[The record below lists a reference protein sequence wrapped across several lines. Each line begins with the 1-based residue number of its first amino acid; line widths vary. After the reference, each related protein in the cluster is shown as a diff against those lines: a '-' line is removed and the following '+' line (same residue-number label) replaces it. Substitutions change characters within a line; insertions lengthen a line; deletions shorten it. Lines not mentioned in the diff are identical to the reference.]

1 MDLRYFEFSYLPFKD
16 EVSGRAVSSLV
27 AAPFPSELGTWK
39 PCHAGV
45 AMVGMKNLWKN
56 VRSKMIETLSIH
68 ILPYSILNIV
78 PWFEYVVNLF

>member
-1 MDLRYFEFSYLPFKD
+1 MDLRYFEYFVSAFFKD
-16 EVSGRAVSSLV
+16 EVRGRAVSSLV

-56 VRSKMIETLSIH
+56 VRSKMIQTLSIH
-68 ILPYSILNIV
+68 ILHIQYCSMV
-78 PWFEYVVNLF
+78 